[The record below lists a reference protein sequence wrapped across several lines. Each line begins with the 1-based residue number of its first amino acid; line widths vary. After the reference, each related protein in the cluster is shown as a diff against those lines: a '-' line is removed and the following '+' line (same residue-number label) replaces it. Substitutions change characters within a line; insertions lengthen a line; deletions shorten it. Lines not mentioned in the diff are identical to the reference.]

1 MSPVLIILLFAGAV
15 LLFVLY
21 VILRAKVQQIS
32 LRAFGTRDIR
42 EGHSQAER
50 EADDTPCSVSG
61 GDPLYLPQI
70 LRDFPEFN
78 RELAV
83 SQIETCL
90 RDVFSGIE
98 TGQAVEK
105 PLYGPAVLSFVRD
118 RIDDLAAEGNEV
130 HFSGLC
136 FHRTAISRYLPTG
149 YDRTIRF
156 QSAFEVFRS
165 ENGGPARKQQ
175 EKYQLDYTYTLR
187 EDGGAAAQV
196 SLRCPHC
203 GAPVSKIGEKICPYC
218 GNGVVSPLSQTWRI
232 TNIQPCK

>member
-21 VILRAKVQQIS
+21 IILRAKVQQIS
-32 LRAFGTRDIR
+32 LRAFGTRDIQ
-42 EGHSQAER
+42 EGLSQAER
-50 EADDTPCSVSG
+50 EANDTPRSVSG

-98 TGQAVEK
+98 TGQAVKK

-118 RIDDLAAEGNEV
+118 RIDDLAAEKRG
-130 HFSGLC
+130 
-136 FHRTAISRYLPTG
+136 
-149 YDRTIRF
+149 
-156 QSAFEVFRS
+156 AF
-165 ENGGPARKQQ
+165 
-175 EKYQLDYTYTLR
+175 
-187 EDGGAAAQV
+187 
-196 SLRCPHC
+196 
-203 GAPVSKIGEKICPYC
+203 
-218 GNGVVSPLSQTWRI
+218 
-232 TNIQPCK
+232 